1 MSPLP
6 ELSRSWFFDTCT
18 LITMQASIDL
28 NQLVQTQMA
37 GEDCILLQEVV
48 EELEFIAS
56 QNRDASPLAAMA
68 LKDLAWLGA
77 PQSAAE
83 YADLDDIV
91 HWQSEVADGRFLKHP
106 REHWAEACIIAAI
119 EVLPEDRGAVAFLS
133 EEYSARIHAA
143 SHEWCMSM
151 SVHRYMYEL
160 VKASIITAQQALDIS
175 NELHDVGRGIE
186 CILND
191 YSAPN
196 PRGLGRPGR
205 P

>member
-1 MSPLP
+1 
-6 ELSRSWFFDTCT
+6 
-18 LITMQASIDL
+18 MQASIDL

-91 HWQSEVADGRFLKHP
+91 HWQNEVADGRFLKHP

-119 EVLPEDRGAVAFLS
+119 EVLPKDRGAVAFLS

-160 VKASIITAQQALDIS
+160 VKAGIITAQQALDIS
-175 NELHDVGRGIE
+175 NELHDAGRGIE

-191 YSAPN
+191 YTAPN
-196 PRGLGRPGR
+196 PRGLGRPGQ